1 MDRKEFV
8 KKSGC
13 GILCFSA
20 APLLMGGQPVPG
32 EGELQQRKRF
42 KIDIDIF
49 EARED
54 TWCHKKG
61 DMFKYPDDI
70 GKLCPWLL
78 ASMQDFLRLMENNVT
93 LNWKYEG
100 TPYEKVINE
109 NGITT
114 EYVRCPDPTSD
125 LVARITRREVNA

>member
-1 MDRKEFV
+1 MNRKEFV

-13 GILCFSA
+13 GMLCFSA
-20 APLLMGGQPVPG
+20 APILMGAASAAADGNAP
-32 EGELQQRKRF
+32 QRKRF
-42 KIDIDIF
+42 SIEIDIY

-61 DMFKYPDDI
+61 DRFKYPEEI
-70 GKLCPWLL
+70 GKLCPWLQTSL
-78 ASMQDFLRLMENNVT
+78 HDFIRLLENDVT
-93 LNWKYEG
+93 LSWKYEG

-125 LVARITRREVNA
+125 LVARITRTEVVG